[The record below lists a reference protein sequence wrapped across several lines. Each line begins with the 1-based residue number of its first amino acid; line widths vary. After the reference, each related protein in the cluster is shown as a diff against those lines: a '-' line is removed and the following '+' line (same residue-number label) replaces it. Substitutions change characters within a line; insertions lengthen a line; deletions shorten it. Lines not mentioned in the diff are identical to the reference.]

1 VPLEETVMDWPDLAL
16 AAAAALALVV
26 ALEFAAPQRMAR
38 FWLALERRRAGLR
51 LKRLTIGG
59 GIQMPYLE
67 GGQGE
72 PLLLV
77 HGFGGDKDNF
87 TRLAGAL
94 TRHYRVILPDLPGF
108 GEATRDP
115 ALRHAVPDQVRR
127 LHEFIGALQLPPLHL
142 GGNSMGG
149 FIAAEYAANHP
160 RQVKSLW
167 LLDPAG
173 TAAAHGS
180 PMVQHY
186 LATGETPLLL
196 RRPQDIGALLQAIA
210 VKPPLLPPS
219 LKTVLAQRAVADHG
233 LHAQI
238 LRQLV
243 HESPTLEE
251 RLPAIAAPT
260 LVVWGTEDR
269 ILHPDG
275 AAALRAR
282 LPRCRVVLMSGIGHV
297 PMMEAPAATAA
308 DYLRFRAELPAQAS

>member
-1 VPLEETVMDWPDLAL
+1 MNWLDLAL
-16 AAAAALALVV
+16 GAAVCVALVL
-26 ALEFAAPQRMAR
+26 ALEFLAPQRMTR
-38 FWLALERRRAGLR
+38 LWLGLERRRAGLR
-51 LKRLTIGG
+51 LKRQTLTG
-59 GIQMPYLE
+59 GIDMPYLE
-67 GGQGE
+67 GGRGE

-94 TRHYRVILPDLPGF
+94 TRHYRVIIPDLPGF
-108 GEATRDP
+108 GDATRNP
-115 ALRHAVPDQVRR
+115 ALRHAVSDQVRR
-127 LHEFIGALQLPPLHL
+127 LHEFIAALQLPPLHL

-149 FIAAEYAANHP
+149 FIAAEYAATHP
-160 RQVKSLW
+160 QQVKSLW

-180 PMVQHY
+180 PMLQHY

-196 RRPQDIGALLQAIA
+196 RKPEDIGVLLQAIA
-210 VKPPLLPPS
+210 VKAPLLPPS
-219 LKTVLAQRAVADHG
+219 VKTVLAQRAVADHA

-238 LRQLV
+238 LQQLV
-243 HESPTLEE
+243 HDSPTLEE

-260 LVVWGTEDR
+260 LVVWGSDDR

-275 AAALRAR
+275 AAALQAR
-282 LPRCRVVLMSGIGHV
+282 LPRCRVRLMHGIGHV

-308 DYLRFRAELPAQAS
+308 DYLRFRAELQTQPS